1 MAGMRVIVLY
11 PRPTDSAEFERKYEE
26 HLSWVSKRI
35 PGLSRFMVGKIL
47 STPSGETPPF
57 YRIAQLSFPSMDALQ
72 AALQSPGTQEAVADA
87 VALSSGGAPVFL
99 IAEEEQPVPV

>member
-57 YRIAQLSFPSMDALQ
+57 YRIAQLYFPSMDALQ
-72 AALQSPGTQEAVADA
+72 ALQSPGTPEAVADA